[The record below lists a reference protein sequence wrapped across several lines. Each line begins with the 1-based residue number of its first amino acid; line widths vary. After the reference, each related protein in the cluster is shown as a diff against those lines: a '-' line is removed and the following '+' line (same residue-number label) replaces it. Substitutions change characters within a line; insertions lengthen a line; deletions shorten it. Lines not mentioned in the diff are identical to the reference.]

1 MPKAAHIS
9 TFTLGAALTALLLI
23 LQGGSPVLAQSG
35 QVLVPGGSYHS
46 VFPEE
51 QGKPVPVDSFLMD
64 RLPVTNAEFLA
75 FVVEYPRWRK
85 SEIPAIFAGSDYL
98 RHWSGDLEP
107 GNHPAA
113 ASDRP
118 ATRVSWYAA
127 SAYCS
132 EQGGR
137 LPTLAEWEYA
147 AMAMDF
153 DTDKG
158 WNDFGQKLVD
168 WYSAVNTENPKAVG
182 STGIE
187 NQYGVQDL
195 HGLVMEW
202 VEDYRP
208 PVADDISI
216 DCGTAGRLQGQGTQ
230 YNYARVIRTLTRMS
244 FKPHTATVMIGFRCA
259 YDLPE
264 SSMSDSKEPKL

>member
-1 MPKAAHIS
+1 MLKAAYIS
-9 TFTLGAALTALLLI
+9 TYTLGAALAALSLI
-23 LQGGSPVLAQSG
+23 LQAGSPVLAQSG
-35 QVLVPGGSYHS
+35 RATIPGGSYHS

-51 QGKPVPVDSFLMD
+51 QGKPVAVDAFLMD

-75 FVVEYPRWRK
+75 FVQEHSRWRK
-85 SEIPAIFAGSDYL
+85 SKVPAVFAGSDYL
-98 RHWSGDLEP
+98 RHWSGDLKP
-107 GNHPAA
+107 GDHSAA
-113 ASDRP
+113 APDRP

-137 LPTLAEWEYA
+137 LPTLAEWEYT

-153 DTDKG
+153 NTDKG

-168 WYSAVNTENPKAVG
+168 WYSAVDTENPKAVG

-208 PVADDISI
+208 PVANDLSI

-244 FKPHTATVMIGFRCA
+244 FKPHTATGMIGFRCA
-259 YDLPE
+259 YDLSETSTTEEQE
-264 SSMSDSKEPKL
+264 S